1 MKYLISLLFLTM
13 FMSVVHA
20 SPEHPDTCTNYGG
33 RIDLCLEKL
42 DRFPNHGAIGPGYYY
57 SAATWVLAKASCVSP
72 NSVFLFHSAYDSHYR
87 MVEYENDRQRRI
99 LSGLPNML
107 SYLEA
112 NGAFTRIQPHV
123 VLTGP
128 QIAAMEP
135 RIRLCS
141 R

>member
-13 FMSVVHA
+13 FMGVVHA
-20 SPEHPDTCTNYGG
+20 STELPQSCTNYGG
-33 RIDLCLEKL
+33 RIDLCLERL
-42 DRFPNHGAIGPGYYY
+42 DRFPNHGAVAPGHYY

-72 NSVFLFHSAYDSHYR
+72 NSVFLFHSAYDSHHR
-87 MVEYENDRQRRI
+87 IVEEENVRQRLI
-99 LSGLPNML
+99 FSGLPRML
-107 SYLEA
+107 GYLEA

-135 RIRLCS
+135 SIKLCH